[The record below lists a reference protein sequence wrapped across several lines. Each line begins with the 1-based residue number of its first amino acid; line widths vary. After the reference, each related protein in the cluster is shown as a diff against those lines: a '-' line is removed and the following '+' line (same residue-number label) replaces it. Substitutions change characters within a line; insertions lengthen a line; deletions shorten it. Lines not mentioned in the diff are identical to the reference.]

1 MTINTYKYAFKGL
14 EMYLETGTGKK
25 IIALQTKKL
34 YTFVFPKQNK
44 IEILYNYVTFVY
56 KIF

>member
-1 MTINTYKYAFKGL
+1 MYKYAFKGL

-34 YTFVFPKQNK
+34 YTFVFPIQNK
-44 IEILYNYVTFVY
+44 REILYNYITCL
-56 KIF
+56 